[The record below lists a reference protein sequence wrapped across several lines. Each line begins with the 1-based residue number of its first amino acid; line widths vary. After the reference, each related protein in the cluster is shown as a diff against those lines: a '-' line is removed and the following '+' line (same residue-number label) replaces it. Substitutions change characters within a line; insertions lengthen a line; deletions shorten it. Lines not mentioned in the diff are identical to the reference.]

1 MKEES
6 GDERMTDQDEL
17 DAIRQRKIQQMM
29 AQQQQA
35 AAEDEQAKQVEAQR
49 QMVLRQI
56 LTPEARERLANM
68 RIARPEIAEAV
79 ENQLIMLAQQGRI
92 AQQIDDAT
100 LKELLQRII
109 PKKREIKIERR

>member
-1 MKEES
+1 MTGKMSDEE
-6 GDERMTDQDEL
+6 EL

-35 AAEDEQAKQVEAQR
+35 AIEDEQAKQQEAQR
-49 QMVLRQI
+49 QQILRQI

-68 RIARPEIAEAV
+68 RMARPEVAEAV
-79 ENQLIMLAQQGRI
+79 ENQLIMLAQSGKI
-92 AQQIDDAT
+92 NQQIDDAT
-100 LKELLQRII
+100 LKELLRRVV

>member
-1 MKEES
+1 MSDEE
-6 GDERMTDQDEL
+6 EL

-35 AAEDEQAKQVEAQR
+35 AIEDEQAKQQEAQR
-49 QMVLRQI
+49 QQILRQI

-68 RIARPEIAEAV
+68 RMARPEVAEAV
-79 ENQLIMLAQQGRI
+79 ENQLIMLAQSGKI
-92 AQQIDDAT
+92 NQQIDDAT
-100 LKELLQRII
+100 LKELLRRVV